1 MFSKT
6 EAGYK
11 FSEKN
16 SESRGSGV
24 FQPERH
30 MAHGK
35 GRANSRAHVWDA
47 GATRIPSAPGS
58 PLGEARN
65 AVITEARLHG
75 GAVAGVSQ
83 PWRPCPQTTGTNNAG
98 RTPHGGP
105 PSLVQSTPQPAPSH
119 QGHLSWQ
126 LVPSRALVTVET
138 RLSPSWPRKQE
149 ALWPTEK
156 SPERASHGA
165 DRELLHINFTPNHR

>member
-16 SESRGSGV
+16 NESRGSGV

-47 GATRIPSAPGS
+47 GTTRIPSAPGS

-83 PWRPCPQTTGTNNAG
+83 PRPPCPRQQAHTTPAGHSQWGPLSCPTNTPAGTI
-98 RTPHGGP
+98 
-105 PSLVQSTPQPAPSH
+105 
-119 QGHLSWQ
+119 
-126 LVPSRALVTVET
+126 PSRALTLAPDSLPGTRHCRNTPEPQLARETGGPVAHSEVT
-138 RLSPSWPRKQE
+138 
-149 ALWPTEK
+149 
-156 SPERASHGA
+156 
-165 DRELLHINFTPNHR
+165 

>member
-6 EAGYK
+6 EAGDK

-16 SESRGSGV
+16 SESGGSGV
-24 FQPERH
+24 FQPERY

-83 PWRPCPQTTGTNNAG
+83 PWPPCPRQQA
-98 RTPHGGP
+98 RTPPTGHSHGGP
-105 PSLVQSTPQPAPSH
+105 SPVQQTPQLGPSH
-119 QGHLSWQ
+119 QGHLPWH
-126 LVPSRALVTVET
+126 LIPSQALVTVET
-138 RLSPSWPRKQE
+138 HLSPSQPRKQE
-149 ALWPTEK
+149 ALWPTKK
-156 SPERASHGA
+156 SPEPASHGA